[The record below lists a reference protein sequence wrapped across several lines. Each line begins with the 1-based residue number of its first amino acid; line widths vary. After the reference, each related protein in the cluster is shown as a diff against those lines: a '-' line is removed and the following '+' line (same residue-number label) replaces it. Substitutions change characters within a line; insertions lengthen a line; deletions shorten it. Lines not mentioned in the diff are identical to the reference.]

1 MLKNDTTLFQINHIY
16 QAFSLLTRLPT
27 PEPTFSTTSPAAEA
41 GWAYPI
47 VGIFIALL
55 ASAIGFSL
63 TFLGFDSGIVA
74 GVVVISII
82 FFTGGMHEDG
92 LADSADGFWGSWE
105 PARRLDIMKD
115 SHIGTFGVIALFFSL
130 LLRWYCIKISIEGSF
145 FFTSLIIATTL
156 SRSAIPLIMS
166 ILPNARQDGLSA
178 KTGQPSNIT
187 ILVAIAIGAST
198 TLLFSGWAGIII
210 ITVFLLTLGIAMLLS
225 RSKIGGQTGDT
236 IGASQQLA
244 ELSIFSCLIVLF

>member
-1 MLKNDTTLFQINHIY
+1 LFQLNHIY
-16 QAFSLLTRLPT
+16 QAFSLLTRLPI
-27 PEPTFSTTSPAAEA
+27 PEPKFSTASPAAEA
-41 GWAYPI
+41 GWAYPV
-47 VGIFIALL
+47 VGIFLALL
-55 ASAIGFSL
+55 ASVIGFSL

-74 GVVVISII
+74 GAVVVSII

-105 PARRLDIMKD
+105 PARRLEIMKD

-130 LLRWYCIKISIEGSF
+130 LLRWYCIKISIDGSF

-156 SRSAIPLIMS
+156 SRSAIPVIMS
-166 ILPNARQDGLSA
+166 ILPNAREDGLSA
-178 KTGQPSNIT
+178 KTGQPSHIT
-187 ILVAIAIGAST
+187 TLVAIAIGVSI
-198 TLLFSGWAGIII
+198 TLLFSGWVGLII
-210 ITVFLLTLGIAMLLS
+210 ITVFFLTLCIAMLLS

-244 ELSIFSCLIVLF
+244 ELSIFSCLIIAF